1 MSLSKRLNEVVNM
14 VSNCDTACDVGC
26 DHGFVSIALV
36 KNNVAKRALAVDI
49 NKGPL
54 EAAVG
59 NIADAGLSDKIDVR
73 LSDGLHNVTKEDHPD
88 AIIIAG
94 MGGALVTKIL
104 EEGSEVVKGA
114 SQLVL
119 GPQSEIFLVRK
130 WLRLNG
136 YTIMKESFVKDMG
149 KYYFIIDARPAKT
162 VEEDDFF
169 DEYSRYLID
178 TRNALYREYLLKG
191 IEANDG
197 YMKGMSPDKR
207 NTLEDKNRNIKK
219 ALSMME

>member
-14 VSNCDTACDVGC
+14 VNNCDTACDVGC
-26 DHGFVSIALV
+26 DHGFVSISLV
-36 KNNVAKRALAVDI
+36 KNKVVKRALAVDI

-54 EAAVG
+54 EAAES
-59 NIADAGLSDKIDVR
+59 NISQAGLSSEITTR
-73 LSDGLHNVTKEDHPD
+73 LSDGLHNVTIEDKVD

-94 MGGALVTKIL
+94 MGGQLIAKIL
-104 EEGSEVVKGA
+104 EEGKEVVKGA

-119 GPQSEIFLVRK
+119 GPQSEVFLVRK

-149 KYYFIIDARPAKT
+149 KFYFIIDARPGKT
-162 VEEDDFF
+162 DSKDEFF
-169 DEYSRYLID
+169 DEYSKYLID
-178 TRNALYREYLLKG
+178 TKNALYREYLLKG
-191 IEANDG
+191 IETNDG

-207 NTLEDKNRNIKK
+207 NTLEEKNHSIKR